1 MLMNNKLGEDE
12 DIDVCTEDPFQSTS
26 NDHTYSQIP
35 STHIVPSLPY

>member
-35 STHIVPSLPY
+35 SAHIVPSVPY